1 MFSWSSKGTLQKV
14 HKGQDMP
21 MARHSSAMNN
31 QVVPKQFPLKQVLIL
46 ASHPQYGLLYP
57 AQRAD
62 GNWGCLP
69 FSQKIRKF
77 RFEVKWKGNFPENL
91 FGNCGQP
98 PEVVH
103 FFRSE
108 RNLGN
113 ALTICQIE

>member
-1 MFSWSSKGTLQKV
+1 MKSWLAQGSSGRRVTLLSGTTFL
-14 HKGQDMP
+14 HING
-21 MARHSSAMNN
+21 A
-31 QVVPKQFPLKQVLIL
+31 L
-46 ASHPQYGLLYP
+46 AL
-57 AQRAD
+57 
-62 GNWGCLP
+62 
-69 FSQKIRKF
+69 KIRKF

-113 ALTICQIE
+113 ALTICQIEENVRDGMLGS